1 MDIHSMLQRKC
12 AKEHIRVITPLKKFH
27 QENVNVLKEE
37 IAYQGVSVV
46 IPRRECLVWLNKKRK
61 EEKQKQK
68 QQE

>member
-1 MDIHSMLQRKC
+1 
-12 AKEHIRVITPLKKFH
+12 
-27 QENVNVLKEE
+27 LKEE